1 MQHIAFVY
9 TKFLLLSLF
18 LEFDTIMEWY
28 KDIVEPKLVPV
39 SRVSDIY
46 GHRFNACIGAV
57 YLCVCLIDFDNH
69 MT

>member
-57 YLCVCLIDFDNH
+57 
-69 MT
+69 